1 MRLYFSEVH
10 LSTVWLN
17 EVHGTLARVPV
28 APLDRRAQIVHV
40 AFQLIAER
48 GLEGLRFGD
57 VARGAGINNGTL
69 LYYFRS
75 KDVLI
80 QAVGAYLVE
89 QFMQTASPPDARG
102 EADPVTQL
110 RWEFVDARQRLGSPV
125 GVVYTELLARA
136 QRDPAVA
143 QLLKDIDANWRGW
156 LTSIL
161 ERGRA
166 RGAFRA
172 DIDVDLVAT
181 TIMVATRGVG
191 MQALAGGDPA
201 SLAPVMDA
209 LAERIEAW
217 IAA

>member
-1 MRLYFSEVH
+1 MVCSAAV
-10 LSTVWLN
+10 T
-17 EVHGTLARVPV
+17 A
-28 APLDRRAQIVHV
+28 APLERRAQITQV

-48 GLEGLRFGD
+48 GLEGLRFAD
-57 VARGAGINNGTL
+57 VARAAGINNGTL

-75 KDVLI
+75 KDALI

-89 QFMQTASPPDARG
+89 QFMQTAWPPGAGAG
-102 EADPVTQL
+102 EADPVAQL
-110 RWEFVDARQRLGSPV
+110 RWEFLDARQRLGSPL

-143 QLLKDIDANWRGW
+143 QLLKDIDTGWRGW
-156 LTSIL
+156 LTSVL

-166 RGAFRA
+166 SGAFRA

-181 TIMVATRGVG
+181 AIMVATRGVG
-191 MQALAGGDPA
+191 MQALASGDPA
-201 SLAPVMDA
+201 SVAPVMDA

-217 IAA
+217 ITA